1 MNTVNLEANE
11 NIVFLKKAKN
21 QTNDIK
27 KKAKSLL
34 SNVV

>member
-1 MNTVNLEANE
+1 MNTVNLDENE

-21 QTNDIK
+21 ETNDIK